1 MSREGAGM
9 WNSSTGVDLMDAVP
23 PVRADRRRLLP
34 KANTVENRTGDHKG
48 RPYGWVAIAAT
59 LAVAPVAANEL
70 EGVRIHDAPDSTRVV
85 LSTRDA
91 PSYKIFTL
99 ANPQR
104 VVIDLFDTHVRRSFR
119 TPVANSRV
127 VGKIRSAY
135 RQRVHYRVV
144 LDLAQPATFE
154 ELVLAPI
161 DPYRH
166 RLVIDLF
173 PEQQPDRGEFRPT
186 VSAPEGERVIVVAV
200 DPGHGGED
208 PGAIG
213 VGRVYEKRVVLAI
226 SQQLKRNLDAMA
238 GMRAVMIRTGDYY
251 VPLRS
256 RVQLA
261 QEKFGADYFVSI
273 HADAFRT
280 PRVSGAS
287 VYTLSQRGASSETAR
302 WLAEKENRSDQV
314 GGFGPVSFE
323 DVDDAVA
330 QIVVDVSMDSKR
342 NRSIELAETVLR
354 ALGREVKLLRNRVDE
369 AGFAVLKSPVMPSI
383 LVETG
388 FLSNPNEARLLATA
402 SYQRRVAKA
411 IANGIQEYARDNP
424 PAGTLLATMKDQGG
438 VRYVVKRGDSLSVIA
453 ARYRITTRQLKARN
467 GISGD
472 VIHVGQELMVPFAE
486 ASGS

>member
-1 MSREGAGM
+1 
-9 WNSSTGVDLMDAVP
+9 
-23 PVRADRRRLLP
+23 
-34 KANTVENRTGDHKG
+34 
-48 RPYGWVAIAAT
+48 
-59 LAVAPVAANEL
+59 
-70 EGVRIHDAPDSTRVV
+70 
-85 LSTRDA
+85 
-91 PSYKIFTL
+91 
-99 ANPQR
+99 
-104 VVIDLFDTHVRRSFR
+104 
-119 TPVANSRV
+119 
-127 VGKIRSAY
+127 
-135 RQRVHYRVV
+135 
-144 LDLAQPATFE
+144 
-154 ELVLAPI
+154 
-161 DPYRH
+161 
-166 RLVIDLF
+166 
-173 PEQQPDRGEFRPT
+173 
-186 VSAPEGERVIVVAV
+186 
-200 DPGHGGED
+200 
-208 PGAIG
+208 
-213 VGRVYEKRVVLAI
+213 
-226 SQQLKRNLDAMA
+226 MA

>member
-1 MSREGAGM
+1 MSREGADM
-9 WNSSTGVDLMDAVP
+9 WNSSIGVDPTDARRPAGAPRPGLSPRFHTGYRRGRYGALAAAAVLAAVP
-23 PVRADRRRLLP
+23 V
-34 KANTVENRTGDHKG
+34 VG
-48 RPYGWVAIAAT
+48 
-59 LAVAPVAANEL
+59 NEL

-91 PSYKIFTL
+91 PSYKILRL
-99 ANPQR
+99 ANPDR
-104 VVIDLFDTHVRRSFR
+104 VVIDLFDTHVGRSFK

-144 LDLAQPATFE
+144 LDLAQSATLE

-161 DPYRH
+161 APYRH
-166 RLVIDLF
+166 RLVIDLY
-173 PEQQPDRGEFRPT
+173 PERVERQETEPAVR
-186 VSAPEGERVIVVAV
+186 APEGERDIVVAV

-213 VGRVYEKRVVLAI
+213 AGRIYEKTVVLAI
-226 SQQLKRNLDAMA
+226 SRQLKRNLDGMA
-238 GMRAVMIRTGDYY
+238 GLRAVMIRTGDYY
-251 VPLRS
+251 VPLRG
-256 RVQLA
+256 RVQRA
-261 QEKFGADYFVSI
+261 QQKFGADYFVSV

-287 VYTLSQRGASSETAR
+287 VYTLSERGASSETAR
-302 WLAEKENRSDQV
+302 WLAEKENRSDLV

-330 QIVVDVSMDSKR
+330 RIVVDVSMDSKR

-354 ALGREVKLLRNRVDE
+354 ALGRDVKLLRNRVGE

-388 FLSNPNEARLLATA
+388 FLSNPDEARRLGTA
-402 SYQRRVAKA
+402 SYQRRIARA
-411 IANGIQEYARDNP
+411 IANGIREYARDHP
-424 PAGTLLATMKDQGG
+424 PAGTLLATMKDHGG

-453 ARYRITTRQLKARN
+453 ARHRISTRQLKARN
-467 GISGD
+467 GIVGD
-472 VIHVGQELMVPFAE
+472 VIHVGQELMVPYAE
-486 ASGS
+486 ASDS

>member
-1 MSREGAGM
+1 MGLLGVAGPEANPAHSEAKRRDGYGALRVACRGGDAGRGARSPPMSSR
-9 WNSSTGVDLMDAVP
+9 
-23 PVRADRRRLLP
+23 
-34 KANTVENRTGDHKG
+34 
-48 RPYGWVAIAAT
+48 
-59 LAVAPVAANEL
+59 
-70 EGVRIHDAPDSTRVV
+70 GVRIHDAPDSTRVV

-213 VGRVYEKRVVLAI
+213 VGRVLREE
-226 SQQLKRNLDAMA
+226 
-238 GMRAVMIRTGDYY
+238 GRTGDL
-251 VPLRS
+251 P
-256 RVQLA
+256 A
-261 QEKFGADYFVSI
+261 
-273 HADAFRT
+273 
-280 PRVSGAS
+280 
-287 VYTLSQRGASSETAR
+287 
-302 WLAEKENRSDQV
+302 AEEE
-314 GGFGPVSFE
+314 P
-323 DVDDAVA
+323 
-330 QIVVDVSMDSKR
+330 
-342 NRSIELAETVLR
+342 
-354 ALGREVKLLRNRVDE
+354 
-369 AGFAVLKSPVMPSI
+369 
-383 LVETG
+383 
-388 FLSNPNEARLLATA
+388 
-402 SYQRRVAKA
+402 
-411 IANGIQEYARDNP
+411 
-424 PAGTLLATMKDQGG
+424 
-438 VRYVVKRGDSLSVIA
+438 
-453 ARYRITTRQLKARN
+453 
-467 GISGD
+467 
-472 VIHVGQELMVPFAE
+472 
-486 ASGS
+486 

>member
-1 MSREGAGM
+1 MSRERADM
-9 WNSSTGVDLMDAVP
+9 WNSSTGVDLGIRRG
-23 PVRADRRRLLP
+23 RAHHARL
-34 KANTVENRTGDHKG
+34 
-48 RPYGWVAIAAT
+48 PYGAWT
-59 LAVAPVAANEL
+59 LATVMALAAGPVAANEL

-91 PSYKIFTL
+91 PSYEIFVL
-99 ANPQR
+99 KNPDR

-135 RQRVHYRVV
+135 RQRVNYRVV
-144 LDLAQPATFE
+144 LDLAQPAAFE

-166 RLVIDLF
+166 RLVIDLY
-173 PEQQPDRGEFRPT
+173 PQHAERVEFRPAI
-186 VSAPEGERVIVVAV
+186 SAPEGEREIVVAV

-226 SQQLKRNLDAMA
+226 SQYLKGNLDAMA
-238 GMRAVMIRTGDYY
+238 GLRAVMIRTGDYY
-251 VPLRS
+251 VPLRT

-261 QEKFGADYFVSI
+261 QQRLVADYFVSI
-273 HADAFRT
+273 HADAYRT

-302 WLAEKENRSDQV
+302 WLAEKENRSDLV
-314 GGFGPVSFE
+314 GGFGPVSFD

-330 QIVVDVSMDSKR
+330 RIVVDVSMDSKR

-354 ALGREVKLLRNRVDE
+354 ALGRDVKLLRNRVGE
-369 AGFAVLKSPVMPSI
+369 AGFAVLKSPVLPSI

-388 FLSNPNEARLLATA
+388 FLSNPEEARLLATA

-424 PAGTLLATMKDQGG
+424 PAGTLLATMKDRGG

-472 VIHVGQELMVPFAE
+472 VIQVGQELVVPYGE